1 MSLLAWPAL
10 LLLTAAAVLVALAAW
25 SRGAKQREVGT
36 LLIWRRVAQQVTAPQ
51 RKRREFDPL
60 FWLLLAAVAVGSIA
74 ASRPA
79 WFRAAPHA
87 RVAVFLEST
96 GPGEP
101 LELEDARA
109 RGQAAA
115 PDAELTF
122 FTAGHEITPGSL
134 RAELAQFET
143 RTRDYDGRILLLNQ
157 PSDEASLV
165 LPRVTKAREG
175 VMFKLTGDRRELLV
189 QASAGGEVQL
199 QGASRASSS
208 TREGVTTLRFKPT
221 ALELVLTDAGGL
233 RVYRRKPFVVGTGES
248 WNTDT
253 HAALLQALESD
264 AAEGEPP
271 AVWLGSAEQKPAVR
285 LNTGAPAEVSGASLS
300 FDPQH
305 PLFRDLPLQHYDWLA
320 GGRLLA
326 PEEGVQPLLTAV
338 VDGVPVGDLARLR
351 DGGRVLEFAG
361 DPFSASAVADAALLL
376 DNAIGVVAGVRPS
389 ERPGYELAEGEP
401 LPSRRQATAAP
412 FESRGKLD
420 LSRRGAEPVEFAG
433 WLMVI
438 TGLLLAVA
446 AVLAGRGKALRGFDG
461 S

>member
-25 SRGAKQREVGT
+25 SRGAKQRDVGT

-79 WFRAAPHA
+79 WFTAAPQA

-109 RGQAAA
+109 RAQAAA
-115 PDAELTF
+115 PGAELTF
-122 FTAGHEITPGSL
+122 FAAGQEITPGSL

-143 RTRDYDGRILLLNQ
+143 RVREYDGRILLLNQ
-157 PSDEASLV
+157 PTDEATLV
-165 LPRVTKAREG
+165 LPRVSKAREG
-175 VMFKLTGDRRELLV
+175 VVFKLAGDRRELIV
-189 QASAGGEVQL
+189 QATAGGEVRL
-199 QGASRASSS
+199 EGAQQVSTN
-208 TREGVTTLRFKPT
+208 TREGVTTLRFEPT
-221 ALELVLTDAGGL
+221 ALELVLTDAGRR
-233 RVYRRKPFVVGTGES
+233 RVYRRKPFVVGTGDGWS
-248 WNTDT
+248 GDA
-253 HAALLQALESD
+253 HAALLQALEGD
-264 AAEGEPP
+264 AAESEPP
-271 AVWLGSAEQKPAVR
+271 TVWLGSAEQKPAVR

-300 FDPQH
+300 LDPQH

-326 PEEGVQPLLTAV
+326 PDEGVQPLLTAV

-376 DNAIGVVAGVRPS
+376 DNAIGVVAGTRPS
-389 ERPGYELAEGEP
+389 ERPGYELADGEP

-412 FESRGKLD
+412 FESQGKLD
-420 LSRRGAEPVEFAG
+420 LSRTGSEPVEFAG
-433 WLMVI
+433 WLMALA
-438 TGLLLAVA
+438 GLLLAAA
-446 AVLAGRGKALRGFDG
+446 AVFAGRTKAGRLPR
-461 S
+461 